1 MTGLN
6 RILLYPPDS
15 VNAPIEPFSFL
26 YPLMFE
32 TSDVLLITKTD
43 TLPYFDFD
51 LEACIARV
59 RKLNPKIRIFP
70 LSAVTGEGCAAWED
84 WLRGAVRDFR

>member
-1 MTGLN
+1 MTGLFMTGLN

-15 VNAPIEPFSFL
+15 VNYS
-26 YPLMFE
+26 
-32 TSDVLLITKTD
+32 D

-51 LEACIARV
+51 MEACTARV
-59 RKLNPKIRIFP
+59 RRLNPDIRIFP

-84 WLRGAVRDFR
+84 WLRGAFRDFR